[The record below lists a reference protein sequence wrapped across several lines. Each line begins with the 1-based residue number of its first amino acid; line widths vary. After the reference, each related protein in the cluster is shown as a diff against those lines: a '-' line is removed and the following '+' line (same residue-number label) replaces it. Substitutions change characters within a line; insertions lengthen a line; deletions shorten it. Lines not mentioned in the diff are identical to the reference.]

1 MFLVLVLSPESSKC
15 TRNVMSCYDGDYN
28 LSGVQPS
35 PCCDEGHGHPRG
47 CGGESVKQERRSPG
61 SAETDSVQVAA
72 WDHPYQQTFRQTC
85 DRG

>member
-1 MFLVLVLSPESSKC
+1 MKAVSKLE
-15 TRNVMSCYDGDYN
+15 MSCHDGDYN

-35 PCCDEGHGHPRG
+35 PCCDEVHGRPRE

-61 SAETDSVQVAA
+61 SAVTGSVQVAA
-72 WDHPYQQTFRQTC
+72 WDHPYRQTFQQTC